1 MPNKLMKINVEMIP
15 KNQLKFRTESW
26 LKKERIVSG
35 DLKKGKV
42 KSYKN
47 KEAFLKA
54 MRKW

>member
-15 KNQLKFRTESW
+15 KNQLKFCTESW